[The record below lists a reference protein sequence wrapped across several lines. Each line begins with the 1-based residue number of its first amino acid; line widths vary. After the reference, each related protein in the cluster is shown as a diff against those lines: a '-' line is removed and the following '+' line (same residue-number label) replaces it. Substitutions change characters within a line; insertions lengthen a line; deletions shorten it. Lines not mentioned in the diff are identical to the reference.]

1 MVDVEAIE
9 TERLVLRAY
18 TDADAPRV
26 LAIHSRLDVIRWLGN
41 PPYVP
46 MATLDQAHDW
56 IARTHRNV
64 EVDPFHRTYAVE
76 VKATGVV
83 AGSSQVSRVSLLGQE
98 WDGEYEVGWHLH
110 PDSAGHGYA
119 TEAAAAVLDDA
130 FERGLEQVWCGMFA
144 HNEPSARVALKLGL
158 HELGYGPDPW
168 YGGEGRLFEATRE
181 WWLARR
187 AVT

>member
-1 MVDVEAIE
+1 VDAIE

-18 TDADAPRV
+18 TAADAPRV
-26 LAIHSRLDVIRWLGN
+26 LDIHSRLDVIKWLGN
-41 PPYVP
+41 PPHTP
-46 MATLDQAHDW
+46 MTTLDEAREW
-56 IARTHRNV
+56 IQTKRRNV
-64 EVDPFHRTYAVE
+64 EVDPFQRAYAME
-76 VKATGVV
+76 VTATGIV
-83 AGSSQVSRVSLLGQE
+83 AGTTQISRVSLLGQS

-130 FERGLEQVWCGMFA
+130 FDRGLEHVWCGMFS
-144 HNEPSARVALKLGL
+144 HNQASARVALKLGL

-187 AVT
+187 STGL